1 MNWVYLYHTKGVIEP
16 RGGYDMGALRYP
28 SHEWKYT
35 GGS

>member
-1 MNWVYLYHTKGVIEP
+1 VIEP